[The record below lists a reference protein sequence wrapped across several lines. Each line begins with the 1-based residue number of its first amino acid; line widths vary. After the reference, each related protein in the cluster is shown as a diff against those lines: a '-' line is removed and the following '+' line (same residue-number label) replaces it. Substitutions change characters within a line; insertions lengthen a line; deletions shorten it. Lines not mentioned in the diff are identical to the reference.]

1 MVDVPMLLAHT
12 INTVPGSDEV
22 RVSLCFLL
30 LFRFYFESFV
40 LCEDR
45 CYFLMGCGTLL
56 P

>member
-1 MVDVPMLLAHT
+1 MVNIPMLLAHT

-30 LFRFYFESFV
+30 LFQFHLASFV

-45 CYFLMGCGTLL
+45 YCFLMGCGTL
-56 P
+56 PP